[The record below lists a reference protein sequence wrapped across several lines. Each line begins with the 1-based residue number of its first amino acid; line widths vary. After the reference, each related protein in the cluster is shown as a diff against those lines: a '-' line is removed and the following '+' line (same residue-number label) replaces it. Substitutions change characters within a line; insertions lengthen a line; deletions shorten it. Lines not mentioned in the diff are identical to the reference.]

1 MDMDEMTYSTILL
14 YLSDEV
20 VRLVDEATTT
30 GELWKK
36 LESLYL
42 TKSLPDKLYLKEKFF
57 GYKMDQSKG
66 LEENLDEFQKIVVD
80 LTNIGEKMSNENQ
93 TSKEA
98 SSSKHAAETSEA
110 NVTDGYDSV
119 EKSDGRKLLL
129 GDNGVC
135 DVKGTGSVQIATHD
149 GMIIMLANVR
159 YVPEL
164 KRNLISLGELDRSGY
179 TIKFGNGVM
188 KVTKGS
194 LVKLRGALRNDL
206 YVLEGTVVLSSA
218 AMTL

>member
-80 LTNIGEKMSNENQ
+80 LTNIGCIFHMTLNREFLINFQ
-93 TSKEA
+93 
-98 SSSKHAAETSEA
+98 
-110 NVTDGYDSV
+110 
-119 EKSDGRKLLL
+119 KSDGRKLLL

>member
-1 MDMDEMTYSTILL
+1 MDSGCIFHMTLN
-14 YLSDEV
+14 
-20 VRLVDEATTT
+20 R
-30 GELWKK
+30 
-36 LESLYL
+36 
-42 TKSLPDKLYLKEKFF
+42 
-57 GYKMDQSKG
+57 
-66 LEENLDEFQKIVVD
+66 EFLINFQ
-80 LTNIGEKMSNENQ
+80 
-93 TSKEA
+93 
-98 SSSKHAAETSEA
+98 
-110 NVTDGYDSV
+110 
-119 EKSDGRKLLL
+119 KSDGRKLLL